1 MAFPP
6 NLRRDLLSF
15 TYGSGE
21 QVYDDRDRETQA
33 LLRLLLGSAQRRAE
47 GVPAVTL
54 TRRDFI
60 KYSAAGAG
68 AAWAAFGFDMN
79 PAYAQVRG
87 LKISRASEVRS
98 VCPYCAVGCSMIA
111 YVTGHGE
118 VESFNTSPT
127 LVHIEGDPDSPINGG
142 SLCPKGASTLQL
154 AVNPDRVKSPM
165 YRAPGASEWQVI
177 SWEDALDRIARLMKD
192 TRDERFVEKDED
204 GNTVNRNEGFA
215 WVGGATISNE
225 EGYFT
230 TKLFRALGCVGLEQ
244 QARV

>member
-1 MAFPP
+1 V
-6 NLRRDLLSF
+6 
-15 TYGSGE
+15 E
-21 QVYDDRDRETQA
+21 
-33 LLRLLLGSAQRRAE
+33 
-47 GVPAVTL
+47 L
-54 TRRDFI
+54 TRRDFLKI
-60 KYSAAGAG
+60 SAAGTAG
-68 AAWAAFGFDMN
+68 AAWATFGFDLQ
-79 PAYAQVRG
+79 PAYAQVRD
-87 LKISRASEVRS
+87 LKISRTTEVRS
-98 VCPYCAVGCSMIA
+98 VCPYCGVGCSMIA
-111 YVTGHGE
+111 YVSGAGTD
-118 VESFNTSPT
+118 TSYNAHPY

-154 AVNPDRVKSPM
+154 AVNPNRVKNPM
-165 YRAPGASEWQVI
+165 YRAPGASEWQDI
-177 SWEDALDRIARLMKD
+177 SWEEALNRIARLMKD